1 MERLRLSHFIS
12 GQVFSLKPHAY
23 VNQSPTQSP
32 NESNLQILFL
42 TLGSPPTNRHNADP
56 EALGSAPWAVAHAFT
71 TDASAET
78 RMSLGD
84 EPAEHCG
91 ADDLCRDDPSPPSV
105 QSGETIT
112 SLHAVI
118 YAAIYGIAKPLMDDE
133 RDDHTLQTTA
143 VVHEAWLRL
152 REQPEILAGPG
163 HADFGRI
170 AANSIRQILVDHAR
184 HRSRLKRGGG
194 WRRIAIENAT
204 DLGRTRQVDVDLLDL
219 DDAMSSLERRSA
231 RQCRVIE
238 MRFFAG
244 MTNPEIADALGVC
257 TKTVTD
263 DWNAGRAYLL
273 SRIASDHR
281 S

>member
-1 MERLRLSHFIS
+1 
-12 GQVFSLKPHAY
+12 
-23 VNQSPTQSP
+23 
-32 NESNLQILFL
+32 
-42 TLGSPPTNRHNADP
+42 
-56 EALGSAPWAVAHAFT
+56 
-71 TDASAET
+71 
-78 RMSLGD
+78 MSLGD
-84 EPAEHCG
+84 EPGERGG
-91 ADDLCRDDPSPPSV
+91 ADVLSGNVSASLDV
-105 QSGETIT
+105 QSGDPTA
-112 SLHAVI
+112 SVHAVI

-194 WRRIAIENAT
+194 WRRISLENAT
-204 DLGRTRQVDVDLLDL
+204 DLGRVKHLDVDLLDL

-244 MTNPEIADALGVC
+244 MSNPEIADALGVC

-273 SRIASDHR
+273 SRIAAGHR
-281 S
+281 P